1 MRVHGVRRQ
10 HFVRHVDTLKRDQTR
25 FIATTALLTL
35 SIAISPNSVHAGEA
49 AGDTEEPTPPS
60 VIRLFTVVPS
70 DLVRFVSVDTAK
82 VLGVGGGA
90 ALWLHAWD
98 NEIAEAN
105 ASSTAGHDAYT
116 PGDWYGAFLAQTA
129 LGFTAYGIGRATK
142 DSHLANVGAR
152 LVGAQFVSQP
162 WVVLLKYTTRRERP
176 DGTNRQS
183 FPSSHTAAAFATAS
197 VLQDGYG
204 WKAGAPAYALAV
216 YVGAARVVHNK
227 HYLSDVVFGGAL
239 GLAGGRFT
247 VRTHGGRTIAAQIV
261 PVPRGASVVVS
272 ISPSRR

>member
-1 MRVHGVRRQ
+1 MN
-10 HFVRHVDTLKRDQTR
+10 RDRTR

-35 SIAISPNSVHAGEA
+35 SIAINPSGAHAGEA
-49 AGDTEEPTPPS
+49 AGDKDEPAPPS

-98 NEIAEAN
+98 KEIAEAN
-105 ASSTAGHDAYT
+105 ASNQTGNDAYT
-116 PGDWYGAFLAQTA
+116 PGDWYGAFLTQTA
-129 LGFTAYGIGRATK
+129 LGLTVYGIGRASK

-162 WVVLLKYTTRRERP
+162 WVVLLKYATQRERP
-176 DGTNRQS
+176 DGENRHS

-204 WKAGAPAYALAV
+204 WKIGAPAYALAA

-227 HYLSDVVFGGAL
+227 HYLSDVVFGATL
-239 GLAGGRFT
+239 GLAGGRFA
-247 VRTHGGRTIAAQIV
+247 VRTHGGRTIAARVV